1 MDLKRMLKKKKELID
16 EYLKL
21 VLPYAEGPQKL
32 HEATWYAMLNGGKRL
47 RAIIMLAIA
56 EMKSQ
61 PLEIVLNS
69 AAGIEMIH
77 TSTLLLDDLPSMDD
91 ALLRRGKPAL
101 HKVYGEAT
109 AILVAESLLLEGL
122 NLIVAEIINNVS
134 PQEERN
140 RLIRNLFS
148 SLGKDG
154 VMLGQ
159 FLDLYK
165 SNQELKLK
173 EIEEIHAKKTGS
185 LFESSVDIAST
196 LAGFTLQE
204 KKEMMNFATCFGKA
218 FQISDDLIAV
228 ENKPA
233 LSGKLSLTKD
243 RRPNYVQ
250 VCGKKKA
257 LKNLNDYIQKAI
269 GSLKKLPRS
278 EFLIELTKYLKTRNN

>member
-1 MDLKRMLKKKKELID
+1 MDLKRTLKKKKELID

-21 VLPYAEGPQKL
+21 VLPYSEGPPKL
-32 HEATWYAMLNGGKRL
+32 QEATWYAMLNGGKRL
-47 RAIIMLAIA
+47 RGIIMMAIT
-56 EMKSQ
+56 EMKGQ
-61 PLEIVLNS
+61 PLEIILNPV
-69 AAGIEMIH
+69 AGIEMIH

-101 HKVYGEAT
+101 HKVYGEAIT
-109 AILVAESLLLEGL
+109 ILVAESLLLEGL
-122 NLIVAEIINNVS
+122 SLIIEEVINGIS
-134 PQEERN
+134 SQEERS
-140 RLIRNLFS
+140 RIIGNLFS
-148 SLGKDG
+148 SIGKDG

-185 LFESSVDIAST
+185 LFEVCVDIASS
-196 LAGFTLQE
+196 LAGFTPQE
-204 KKEMMNFATCFGKA
+204 KKEIMNFATYFGKA

-250 VCGKKKA
+250 LCGKKKT
-257 LKNLNDYIQKAI
+257 LKNLNDYVQKAI
-269 GSLKKLPRS
+269 SSLKVLPNS
-278 EFLIELTKYLKTRNN
+278 EFLIELTKYLKTRNR

>member
-1 MDLKRMLKKKKELID
+1 MDLKKTLKKKKELID

-21 VLPYAEGPQKL
+21 VLPYCEEPVKL
-32 HEATWYAMLNGGKRL
+32 HEATWYAMFNGGKRL

-61 PLEIVLNS
+61 PLEIMLNP

-101 HKVYGEAT
+101 HKVYGEAIT
-109 AILVAESLLLEGL
+109 ILVAQSLLLEGL
-122 NLIVAEIINNVS
+122 DLIVTEIIS
-134 PQEERN
+134 RISSLEEKL
-140 RLIRNLFS
+140 RLCRKTFS
-148 SLGKDG
+148 LLGKDG
-154 VMLGQ
+154 IMLGQ
-159 FLDLYK
+159 FLDLFK

-173 EIEEIHAKKTGS
+173 EIEEIHAKKTAS
-185 LFESSVDIAST
+185 LFEVSVDIASS
-196 LAGFTLQE
+196 LAGFSSQE
-204 KKEMMNFATCFGKA
+204 KKEIMNFATCFGKA

-233 LSGKLSLTKD
+233 ISGKLSLTKE

-250 VCGKKKA
+250 VCGKKKT

-269 GSLKKLPRS
+269 VSLKSLPNS
-278 EFLIELTKYLKTRNN
+278 EFLIDLTKYLKTRNN